1 RPAAAFP
8 GAASGP
14 GRRISYLNLGRSLIR
29 VQLVLD
35 LMSNCGQ
42 PGKSGC
48 AGTRTRF
55 NSAARIGSVPG
66 PTRTAVVTGAASG
79 LGQASAER
87 LARDGVDV
95 VTLDI
100 APGADV
106 QLDVTDAE
114 AVRDAAGRIG
124 PVDILIN
131 SAGVIGPNRLLW
143 EIADHEWARTMAVNV
158 TGTFNL
164 CRAFVPR
171 MREKG
176 WGRIVNMASMAGK
189 DGNPELS
196 AYSASKAAV
205 IALTKSL
212 GKELATTGVLVNAV
226 APAVIETPMLAT
238 TSPEVLAHLTSLIP
252 MRRLGRGGGVPK
264 RGAWLPWDRCSSP
277 PGAVY
282 DISGGRATYCRVAR
296 PRATGRGRSWLAA
309 SVVDDDLPGDVP
321 LPRGGRGV
329 VDVTQ
334 LQPRGDHALGVRAAS
349 PPQAEQPGVVAPD
362 VGRAVERA

>member
-1 RPAAAFP
+1 
-8 GAASGP
+8 
-14 GRRISYLNLGRSLIR
+14 
-29 VQLVLD
+29 
-35 LMSNCGQ
+35 M
-42 PGKSGC
+42 
-48 AGTRTRF
+48 
-55 NSAARIGSVPG
+55 PG

-87 LARDGVDV
+87 LARDGVGV

-252 MRRLGRGGGVPK
+252 MRRLGRAEEVAELV
-264 RGAWLPWDRCSSP
+264 AWLASDKCSFST
-277 PGAVY
+277 GAVY
-282 DISGGRATYCRVAR
+282 DISGGRATY
-296 PRATGRGRSWLAA
+296 
-309 SVVDDDLPGDVP
+309 
-321 LPRGGRGV
+321 
-329 VDVTQ
+329 
-334 LQPRGDHALGVRAAS
+334 
-349 PPQAEQPGVVAPD
+349 
-362 VGRAVERA
+362 